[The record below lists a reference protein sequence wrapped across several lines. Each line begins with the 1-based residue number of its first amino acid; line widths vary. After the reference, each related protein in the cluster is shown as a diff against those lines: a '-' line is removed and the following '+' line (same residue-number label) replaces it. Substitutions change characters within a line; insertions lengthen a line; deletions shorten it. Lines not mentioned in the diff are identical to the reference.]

1 MKALEDKQT
10 IEIVKKLGSY
20 KADLKNDA
28 VKLFKNLGYDTS
40 RKIAGLESPKA
51 FNQACPNLNKIKAH
65 WSEWEQFYLL
75 FQFTTEDLNK
85 ILRNKHIAQVKSAN
99 KAYFYFALKLKTSI
113 CTDTTLKQIAGEINR
128 QLPYPSIILMSF
140 GKYLCFVFT
149 EHRINKNDS
158 DKDVLESINILRIT
172 PNNYTEEQQ
181 NVLNMAFNIDYI
193 YGKKQQIK
201 KVEPQQPHELVLKV
215 QVEPTKEEPVEQSKI
230 ELKTKKQE
238 EKLEIK
244 EKPQIHKISKIQ
256 EPKSVVIDSVQKQ
269 NETTIKIEN
278 TNITKDDLTK
288 TGKIYSRSETDYD
301 FDYLD
306 NNYEEWED
314 YDENYFNDDVG
325 IEEFEQNFK
334 DIISKYSS
342 RNIVRNQELIEKLPI
357 NDPIYW
363 YLNAIGQIKL
373 LSEKQELELAKKIK
387 DNNNYYARIHLIN
400 ANLRL
405 VVSIAKKYIY
415 RHGFSLL
422 DLIQEGNIGLCKA
435 AEKFDYTKGFR
446 FSTFATRWIKQ
457 SISRAIVNKSKIIRY
472 PVHYQDLV
480 SKVFKYVNNYP
491 YANNQQIAKYLTE
504 HNKNGNKYTAKQIE
518 KIFNSPRCI
527 LGFEDYYENP
537 NSPIWQNEKNHFIY
551 QFDDEHFISNIL
563 LEEIKL
569 PNRTYTELDTLAYLL
584 NKLTEKEHD
593 VIIKRFGLENGGV
606 GKTLEE
612 VGQVYGVS
620 RERIRQIEDRALGKL
635 RKYAKQLNDRYEKM
649 NKNSANVSVNQTSNN
664 FVVSKS
670 KPKQVIENK
679 PVVNTPKTTEN
690 VNIPVIKQNE
700 IIESEIIESIIDEHL
715 ILEKEIPQN
724 ERKIRLTKFE
734 DKSNPEKGFFELN
747 LKSIKHLFKGFQK

>member
-1 MKALEDKQT
+1 MKILEDKQT
-10 IEIVKKLGSY
+10 IEIIKKLGSY

-28 VKLFKNLGYDTS
+28 VKLFESLGYDTS
-40 RKIAGLESPKA
+40 RKIAGLESPEA

-85 ILRNKHIAQVKSAN
+85 VLRNKHIAQVKSAN

-113 CTDTTLKQIAGEINR
+113 CTDTTIKQIAGEINK
-128 QLPYPSIILMSF
+128 QLLYPSIILMSF

-158 DKDVLESINILRIT
+158 EKDVLESINILRIT
-172 PNNYTEEQQ
+172 PNNFTEEQQ

-193 YGKKQQIK
+193 YGKKQQVK
-201 KVEPQQPHELVLKV
+201 KVEKQQPQELVSKV
-215 QVEPTKEEPVEQSKI
+215 QVEPPKEEPVEQLKI
-230 ELKTKKQE
+230 EFKTKKQE
-238 EKLEIK
+238 ENFEVK
-244 EKPQIHKISKIQ
+244 EKPQIQEHK
-256 EPKSVVIDSVQKQ
+256 PVVIDPVQKQ
-269 NETTIKIEN
+269 NETNIKIEN
-278 TNITKDDLTK
+278 ANITKDDLVK
-288 TGKIYSRSETDYD
+288 TEKIYSSSETDYD

-306 NNYEEWED
+306 DNYEEWED

-342 RNIVRNQELIEKLPI
+342 RNVVRNQELIEKLPI

-363 YLNAIGQIKL
+363 YLNTIGQIKL
-373 LSEKQELELAKKIK
+373 LSEKQELELAQKIK
-387 DNNNYYARIHLIN
+387 DNNDYYAKIHLIY

-435 AEKFDYTKGFR
+435 AEKFDYTKGVR
-446 FSTFATRWIKQ
+446 FSTFATFWIKQ
-457 SISRAIVNKSKIIRY
+457 SIGRAIVDKSKVIRY
-472 PVHYQDLV
+472 PVYYQDLV

-491 YANNQQIAKYLTE
+491 CANNQQIAKYLTE
-504 HNKNGNKYTAKQIE
+504 NSKNKIKYTAKQVE
-518 KIFNSPRCI
+518 NIFNSPRCI
-527 LGFEDYYENP
+527 LGLEDYYEDP
-537 NSPIWQNEKNHFIY
+537 NSSIWQNEKDHFIY
-551 QFDDEHFISNIL
+551 QFDDEHFISNML

-569 PNRTYTELDTLAYLL
+569 FNRTYTELDTIAYLI
-584 NKLTEKEHD
+584 NKLKEKERS
-593 VIIKRFGLENGGV
+593 VIIKRFGLENGGA
-606 GKTLEE
+606 GKTLDEI
-612 VGQVYGVS
+612 GQIYGVS
-620 RERIRQIEDRALGKL
+620 RERIRQIENRALGKMK
-635 RKYAKQLNDRYEKM
+635 KYAMQLDNKYEK
-649 NKNSANVSVNQTSNN
+649 KNNGTSKVSVNQTSNN

-670 KPKQVIENK
+670 EPKQVIENK
-679 PVVNTPKTTEN
+679 PVLNIPNSIEN
-690 VNIPVIKQNE
+690 VDTPVIKQDE
-700 IIESEIIESIIDEHL
+700 IIETDIKESKIEEPV

-724 ERKIRLTKFE
+724 KKNIKLTKIE
-734 DKSNPEKGFFELN
+734 EKSNSKNGFFGFN
-747 LKSIKHLFKGFQK
+747 FKSIRQLFKGFKK

>member
-1 MKALEDKQT
+1 METSKKEQLFKT
-10 IEIVKKLGSY
+10 VSKLGSY

-28 VKLFKNLGYDTS
+28 IKLFENLGYDTS
-40 RKIAGLESPKA
+40 RKIAGLESPEA
-51 FNQACPNLNKIKAH
+51 FNQACPNLDKIKAH
-65 WSEWEQFYLL
+65 WSEWQQFCLL

-128 QLPYPSIILMSF
+128 QLPHPSIILMSF

-172 PNNYTEEQQ
+172 PNNFTEEQQ
-181 NVLNMAFNIDYI
+181 NILNMAFNIDYI
-193 YGKKQQIK
+193 YGKKQKIK
-201 KVEPQQPHELVLKV
+201 KVEQQPQELVLKV
-215 QVEPTKEEPVEQSKI
+215 QVEPPKEEPIKQSEI

-238 EKLEIK
+238 ESFEVKEI
-244 EKPQIHKISKIQ
+244 HNSF
-256 EPKSVVIDSVQKQ
+256 
-269 NETTIKIEN
+269 
-278 TNITKDDLTK
+278 
-288 TGKIYSRSETDYD
+288 ETDYD

-306 NNYEEWED
+306 DNNEEWED
-314 YDENYFNDDVG
+314 YDEIYFNDDIG
-325 IEEFEQNFK
+325 IEKFEQNFK

-342 RNIVRNQELIEKLPI
+342 RNVVRNQELIEKLPI
-357 NDPIYW
+357 NNPIYW

-387 DNNNYYARIHLIN
+387 ENNDYYARIHLIN

-446 FSTFATRWIKQ
+446 FSTFATWWIKQ
-457 SISRAIVNKSKIIRY
+457 SIGRAIVDKGKVIRY
-472 PVHYQDLV
+472 PVHYQYLV

-504 HNKNGNKYTAKQIE
+504 NNKNGIKYTAKQVE

-537 NSPIWQNEKNHFIY
+537 NSSIWQNEKKHFVY

-563 LEEIKL
+563 SEEIKL
-569 PNRTYTELDTLAYLL
+569 SNKTYTELDTLAYLL
-584 NKLTEKEHD
+584 NKLKEKERS
-593 VIIKRFGLENGGV
+593 VIIKRFGLENGGA
-606 GKTLEE
+606 GKTLDEI
-612 VGQVYGVS
+612 GQIYGVS
-620 RERIRQIEDRALGKL
+620 RERIRQIEYRALGKL
-635 RKYAKQLNDRYEKM
+635 KKYAKQLNNRYEK
-649 NKNSANVSVNQTSNN
+649 KNEDTSNN

-670 KPKQVIENK
+670 KSKQVIENK
-679 PVVNTPKTTEN
+679 PVLNTPKPIEN

-700 IIESEIIESIIDEHL
+700 IIEPDIKESIIDEPL
-715 ILEKEIPQN
+715 ILEKEIPKN
-724 ERKIRLTKFE
+724 ERKIKLTKFE
-734 DKSNPEKGFFELN
+734 DKSNPKKGFWGFN
-747 LKSIKHLFKGFQK
+747 LKSIRHLFKGFQK

>member
-1 MKALEDKQT
+1 METSKKEQLIK
-10 IEIVKKLGSY
+10 IVNKLGSY

-28 VKLFKNLGYDTS
+28 VKLFENLGYDTS
-40 RKIAGLESPKA
+40 RKIAGLESPEA

-113 CTDTTLKQIAGEINR
+113 CTDTTIKHIAGEINR
-128 QLPYPSIILMSF
+128 QLPHPSIILMSF

-172 PNNYTEEQQ
+172 PNNFTEEQQ
-181 NVLNMAFNIDYI
+181 NILNMAFNIDYI

-201 KVEPQQPHELVLKV
+201 KVEPQQPPVLVLKV
-215 QVEPTKEEPVEQSKI
+215 HVEPPKEEPVEQSKI

-238 EKLEIK
+238 ESFEVK
-244 EKPQIHKISKIQ
+244 EKNKIPQIQEHK
-256 EPKSVVIDSVQKQ
+256 PVVINSVQKQ

-278 TNITKDDLTK
+278 TNITKYDLTK
-288 TGKIYSRSETDYD
+288 TEKIYSSSETGYD

-306 NNYEEWED
+306 DNYEEWED

-387 DNNNYYARIHLIN
+387 DNNDYYARIHLIN

-584 NKLTEKEHD
+584 SKLTEKERS
-593 VIIKRFGLENGGV
+593 VIIKRFGLGNCGE
-606 GKTLEE
+606 GKTLDEI
-612 VGQVYGVS
+612 GQIYGVS
-620 RERIRQIEDRALGKL
+620 RERIRQIEDKALGKL
-635 RKYAKQLNDRYEKM
+635 KKYAKQLNNRYEKK
-649 NKNSANVSVNQTSNN
+649 NKDTSKVTINQTSNN
-664 FVVSKS
+664 FVVSKYKS
-670 KPKQVIENK
+670 KQVIENK
-679 PVVNTPKTTEN
+679 PVLNTPKPIEN

-700 IIESEIIESIIDEHL
+700 IIEPDIKESIIDEPL
-715 ILEKEIPQN
+715 ILEKEIPKN
-724 ERKIRLTKFE
+724 KRKIKLTKFE
-734 DKSNPEKGFFELN
+734 DKSNPKKGFLGFN
-747 LKSIKHLFKGFQK
+747 IKSIRNLFKGFQK

>member
-1 MKALEDKQT
+1 METSKKEQLFKT
-10 IEIVKKLGSY
+10 VSKLGSY

-28 VKLFKNLGYDTS
+28 IKLFENLGYDTS
-40 RKIAGLESPKA
+40 RKIAGLESPEA

-128 QLPYPSIILMSF
+128 QLPHPSIILMSF

-172 PNNYTEEQQ
+172 PNNFTEEQQ
-181 NVLNMAFNIDYI
+181 NILNMAFNIDYI
-193 YGKKQQIK
+193 YSKKQQIK
-201 KVEPQQPHELVLKV
+201 KGEPQQPPVLVLKV
-215 QVEPTKEEPVEQSKI
+215 QVEPPKEEPVEQSKI

-238 EKLEIK
+238 ESFKVK
-244 EKPQIHKISKIQ
+244 EKPQKSKIQ
-256 EPKSVVIDSVQKQ
+256 EHKPVVIDSVHKQ
-269 NETTIKIEN
+269 NETTTIKIEN

-288 TGKIYSRSETDYD
+288 TEKIYSSSETGYD

-306 NNYEEWED
+306 DNYEEWED

-357 NDPIYW
+357 DDPVYW

-387 DNNNYYARIHLIN
+387 DNNDYYARIHLIN

-415 RHGFSLL
+415 RHCFSLL

-446 FSTFATRWIKQ
+446 FSTFATWWIKQ
-457 SISRAIVNKSKIIRY
+457 SIGRAIVDKGKVIRY

-504 HNKNGNKYTAKQIE
+504 NNKNGIKYTPKHIE
-518 KIFNSPRCI
+518 RIFNSPRCI

-584 NKLTEKEHD
+584 SKLTEKERS
-593 VIIKRFGLENGGV
+593 VIIKRFGLGNCGE
-606 GKTLEE
+606 GKTLDEI
-612 VGQVYGVS
+612 GQIYGVS
-620 RERIRQIEDRALGKL
+620 RERIRQIEDKALGKL
-635 RKYAKQLNDRYEKM
+635 KKYAKQLNNRYEKK
-649 NKNSANVSVNQTSNN
+649 NKDTSKVTINQTSNN
-664 FVVSKS
+664 FVVSKYKS
-670 KPKQVIENK
+670 KQVIENK
-679 PVVNTPKTTEN
+679 PVLNTPKPIEN

-700 IIESEIIESIIDEHL
+700 IIEPDIKESIIDEPL
-715 ILEKEIPQN
+715 ILEKEIPKN
-724 ERKIRLTKFE
+724 KRKIKLTKFE
-734 DKSNPEKGFFELN
+734 DKSNPKKGFLGFN
-747 LKSIKHLFKGFQK
+747 IKSIRNLFKGFQK